1 MMKREVGLVLMM
13 VSSFSYFGV
22 EKVAQWGTLRYL
34 GVSSDAGK
42 GMDVGCDGRPEV
54 KVVW

>member
-1 MMKREVGLVLMM
+1 MM